1 MEQNVIQKNIGTP
14 VGKYG
19 LVLGIISSVYLFVTQ
34 WMVMAQM
41 PAILTMLL
49 NMVLWVLK
57 SGSCLLIMF
66 AFLKRFSAEHPQAK
80 RSVVFQA
87 GMVLAILSALVYSGF
102 SFAYTAYFYPEYIV
116 EQMEM
121 VMQQFAPF
129 MDSNTTAA
137 MEKSMSNF
145 PQMTFFSNLIYCFGY
160 GTILSYI
167 ISRYIPSNDPSI
179 KHETEEQ

>member
-66 AFLKRFSAEHPQAK
+66 AFLKRFSAEHPHAK

-87 GMVLAILSALVYSGF
+87 GMVLAIL
-102 SFAYTAYFYPEYIV
+102 
-116 EQMEM
+116 
-121 VMQQFAPF
+121 
-129 MDSNTTAA
+129 
-137 MEKSMSNF
+137 
-145 PQMTFFSNLIYCFGY
+145 
-160 GTILSYI
+160 
-167 ISRYIPSNDPSI
+167 
-179 KHETEEQ
+179 